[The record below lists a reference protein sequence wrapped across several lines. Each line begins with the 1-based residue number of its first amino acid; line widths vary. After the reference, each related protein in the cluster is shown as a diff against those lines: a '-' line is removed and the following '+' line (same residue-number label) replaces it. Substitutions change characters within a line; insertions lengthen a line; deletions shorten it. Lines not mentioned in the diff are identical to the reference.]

1 MTQATTS
8 HASAGTAL
16 SDAATHADATSATDE
31 IAIRATS
38 LSKRFKIYARPIDR
52 AIEWIMGEGGG
63 PGQAGKK
70 RHTDFWAVRD
80 VSFALPRGECLGIL
94 GANGSG
100 KSTLLK
106 MLTGALHATEGSFE
120 VRGRVL
126 SLIELGTGLNPQ
138 LTGRQNVFNA
148 ARLLNFPDG
157 YAAAKIED
165 IERFADIAEFF
176 DRPVRT
182 YSSGMTVRLAFSMF
196 ACFDPDV
203 LIVDEALSVGDVF
216 FQQKCVQRMDEMRSR
231 GVTMLFVSHD
241 VGKIQRLCTRAIL
254 MERGRAVFQ
263 GAPEEAVNRYHA
275 KAGLGNS
282 MRGAVARRNEKNE
295 AAPDSV
301 ATSESRTP
309 TSIASRVNAVRVSA
323 LPISPVSRTRLMS
336 LNILPRA
343 TGRHGEGGVRIVAAS
358 FENPQGGPNMLAMQ
372 HETCTLRL
380 LLRAE
385 REVHRP
391 SAGLQL
397 YDSLSNLV
405 FAAGTKALDRPIPA
419 LHVGDEV
426 LVSLS
431 LTCNVAPGQYTFT
444 LGVSEPHEEAAPAAN
459 VPDRPVFLDMAEGL
473 GPLVVGLAPGH
484 TRRFYGLAQL
494 PMSAEVA
501 RCAP

>member
-1 MTQATTS
+1 MNRADAAPTDATTNL
-8 HASAGTAL
+8 AA
-16 SDAATHADATSATDE
+16 AATSPD
-31 IAIRATS
+31 IAIRATG

-52 AIEWIMGEGGG
+52 AIEWVVGGT
-63 PGQAGKK
+63 
-70 RHTDFWAVRD
+70 RHADFWAVRD
-80 VSFALPRGECLGIL
+80 VSFELPRGECLGIL

-106 MLTGALHATEGSFE
+106 MLTGALHTTEGSFE

-157 YAAAKIED
+157 YAAAKIEG

-216 FQQKCVQRMDEMRSR
+216 FQQKCVQRMDEMLSR

-254 MERGRAVFQ
+254 MEKGRAVFQ
-263 GAPEEAVNRYHA
+263 GPPEEAVNRYHA
-275 KAGLGNS
+275 KAGLG
-282 MRGAVARRNEKNE
+282 RAGAGARR
-295 AAPDSV
+295 D
-301 ATSESRTP
+301 ESRHAATH
-309 TSIASRVNAVRVSA
+309 SASQNEDQSAASNAIHSQMARVEA
-323 LPISPVSRTRLMS
+323 LPVSRIPRAKVLTQ
-336 LNILPRA
+336 NILPRA
-343 TGRHGEGGVRIVAAS
+343 TGRHGEGSVRLIAAS

-372 HETCTLRL
+372 HETCTIRL

-385 REVHRP
+385 RSVARP

-405 FAAGTKALDRPIPA
+405 FAAGTKAIGPPIPA
-419 LHVGDEV
+419 LRPGDEV
-426 LVSLS
+426 LVSLT

-444 LGVSEPHEEAAPAAN
+444 LGVSEPQEDGAASTVAT
-459 VPDRPVFLDMAEGL
+459 PDRPVFLDMAEGL
-473 GPLVVGLAPGH
+473 GPLVVGLAPGQH
-484 TRRFYGLAQL
+484 RRFYGLAQL